1 MTYTL
6 GPASSPAKKQPLQKR
21 NEVPLL
27 DQGALDRLRGE
38 LDDNEDMWKIFVS
51 NFIAYLPPRT
61 EKLRV
66 ALTTGDYTGA
76 LDAVLGLKTSS
87 QMIGAERLAELAFD
101 LEQSIRTDSN
111 ADPGRVLPRLAAAH
125 LPQIE
130 RCSRQTSHPLLK
142 YLAMRQAPAI

>member
-1 MTYTL
+1 MTHTL
-6 GPASSPAKKQPLQKR
+6 RPGSSPAKKQPLQKG
-21 NEVPLL
+21 NETQLL
-27 DQGALDRLRGE
+27 DQAALHRLRVE
-38 LDDNEDMWKIFVS
+38 LNDNEDMWKIFVT
-51 NFIAYLPPRT
+51 NFIAYLPART

-66 ALTTGDYTGA
+66 ALTTGDCSGA

-87 QMIGAERLAELAFD
+87 QMVGAERLAELAVS
-101 LEQSIRTDSN
+101 LEQSIRTDSI

-142 YLAMRQAPAI
+142 YLALRQAPAV

>member
-6 GPASSPAKKQPLQKR
+6 RPASSPAKKQPLQKG

-38 LDDNEDMWKIFVS
+38 LDDNEDMWKIFVT
-51 NFIAYLPPRT
+51 NFIAYLPTRS

-66 ALTTGDYTGA
+66 ALTTGDCTGA

-87 QMIGAERLAELAFD
+87 QMMGAERLAALAFD
-101 LEQSIRTDSN
+101 LEQAIRTDSN
-111 ADPGRVLPRLAAAH
+111 GDPGSVLPRLGAAH
-125 LPQIE
+125 LSQIE
-130 RCSRQTSHPLLK
+130 RCSRQTAYPLLK
-142 YLAMRQAPAI
+142 YLAVRQVPAI